1 MVNRKLYQWGWL
13 PVLWLLI
20 TACHAGGPKKLNRR
34 ITLWHKDKIPYG
46 TYIAYESLPHLF
58 PDADIMINRTP
69 PSALRTGERKKV
81 YIIIVPSMRPDESE
95 MNAILNFVGQGN
107 HVFISAFQFGDS
119 LLHSLSL
126 RPGLTHGFSNNG
138 DSLRLSVYQPITR
151 DSLSFAYPGQ
161 AYDNWIRSLD
171 SQYTTV
177 LGRDERGRPDLVKF
191 NYKGGGS
198 LTLHFAPMAF
208 TNFFLLH
215 KNNKAYYDNVFSYLP
230 GNVTEVIWD
239 EYFRYDRSK
248 GFSAF
253 QYILGNQA
261 LRWAFWLV
269 LLLFALIYL
278 FDSKRKQRAIPVIN
292 PLRNSSMEFVKTI
305 GRLYYQRRDNNNLA
319 LKMVTHFQDHVRN
332 RYHLQAGTLD
342 EGFIERLAYK
352 SGFDK
357 SSLENLAEDMKRL
370 TEQGYLTDEA
380 LKELYRK
387 LEEFYKI
394 A

>member
-1 MVNRKLYQWGWL
+1 
-13 PVLWLLI
+13 
-20 TACHAGGPKKLNRR
+20 
-34 ITLWHKDKIPYG
+34 
-46 TYIAYESLPHLF
+46 
-58 PDADIMINRTP
+58 
-69 PSALRTGERKKV
+69 
-81 YIIIVPSMRPDESE
+81 
-95 MNAILNFVGQGN
+95 
-107 HVFISAFQFGDS
+107 
-119 LLHSLSL
+119 
-126 RPGLTHGFSNNG
+126 
-138 DSLRLSVYQPITR
+138 
-151 DSLSFAYPGQ
+151 
-161 AYDNWIRSLD
+161 
-171 SQYTTV
+171 
-177 LGRDERGRPDLVKF
+177 
-191 NYKGGGS
+191 
-198 LTLHFAPMAF
+198 
-208 TNFFLLH
+208 
-215 KNNKAYYDNVFSYLP
+215 
-230 GNVTEVIWD
+230 
-239 EYFRYDRSK
+239 
-248 GFSAF
+248 
-253 QYILGNQA
+253 